1 MSWKRIAV
9 LIVLSAVFGGIKMAQ
24 GQAKGKPPEP
34 AAPVPE
40 SPKVNPTAV
49 DPNSTVGVGVDP
61 NSYLIGPQDL
71 LYVEV
76 FGQARFT
83 RPVGVRPDGKITM
96 PIIGDVQ
103 ASGLT
108 PNKLGDHLKQAY
120 SDQIID
126 PLVTVTVTQVNSQK
140 YTISGE
146 ISRAGSYPLTAPTHV
161 FDALNSAGPFRDFA
175 NKKKI
180 RIVRGP
186 NVLNFNYQ
194 EFLKN
199 PGKNQ
204 DKNILLQNGDTII
217 VE

>member
-1 MSWKRIAV
+1 VSWKRIAV
-9 LIVLSAVFGGIKMAQ
+9 LIVLSAVGGIRTAQ
-24 GQAKGKPPEP
+24 GQAQGKAPE
-34 AAPVPE
+34 AASAPVPE
-40 SPKVNPTAV
+40 APKVNPTAV

-61 NSYLIGPQDL
+61 NAYLIGPQDL

-108 PNKLGDHLKQAY
+108 PNKLGEHLKQAY
-120 SDQIID
+120 SDQILD
-126 PLVTVTVTQVNSQK
+126 PLITVTVTQVNSQK

-161 FDALNSAGPFRDFA
+161 FDALNNAGPFRDFA

-180 RIVRGP
+180 VIVRGTQR
-186 NVLNFNYQ
+186 LTFNYQ
-194 EFLKN
+194 DFLKK
-199 PGKNQ
+199 GKNPE
-204 DKNILLQNGDTII
+204 KNILLQNGDTII